1 MASTGPRSF
10 QTARPERHR
19 GDARCAL
26 PARPLAD
33 LVGTALAAAWQTAVY
48 AVAGLTVAL
57 LIGIP
62 LGVIASGTLA
72 RSRAGMVTQ
81 VGVAR
86 GILAFFRA
94 IHELVWALLFVAA
107 IGLSPMAAVL
117 ALGIP
122 YGGILGRI
130 YSELLQDVPQAP
142 LDALRRSGASEWRV
156 FLFGRLPMALPDMVS
171 YTFYRLECGI
181 RSAAGARLGGP
192 RGAGLPGPDRARG
205 PRLLPCLD
213 VPLDPGWH
221 GRARGPLEFPGAAEA
236 RAMSSTPPAAYTTE
250 RTQPGLTFVSGS
262 VLAMVVLILIS
273 WTYLI
278 FGQSWPS
285 HGFFS
290 GETAS
295 RASSVPRRPRGRGRE
310 TTPAYLEGEAWPRLG
325 DWRCPRSP

>member
-1 MASTGPRSF
+1 MRSETPASLGRPRAIESRRAITLILLGAF
-10 QTARPERHR
+10 ALSLLGIDWTEGVFRPR
-19 GDARCAL
+19 GLSAIGETLGAL
-26 PARPLAD
+26 FRPDLSPD

-181 RSAAGARLGGP
+181 RSAAVLGWVGLGGL
-192 RGAGLPGPDRARG
+192 GFQVQIALAD
-205 PRLLPCLD
+205 L
-213 VPLDPGWH
+213 
-221 GRARGPLEFPGAAEA
+221 
-236 RAMSSTPPAAYTTE
+236 AYS
-250 RTQPGLTFVSGS
+250 RVWTFLWILV
-262 VLAMVVLILIS
+262 VMVVLVDL
-273 WTYLI
+273 W
-278 FGQSWPS
+278 
-285 HGFFS
+285 
-290 GETAS
+290 
-295 RASSVPRRPRGRGRE
+295 SSQVRR
-310 TTPAYLEGEAWPRLG
+310 RLA
-325 DWRCPRSP
+325 P